1 MLSNLTNAILQHPTT
16 SRSCSGPLSGSST
29 LKEYK
34 KYMQEIKEEQPHLS
48 IGAQHHM
55 ALRRRNSDNM
65 TKQLMDDDDDS
76 ADRQDET
83 GVASTSEQQPFGVL
97 DTSCARQLHKL
108 EGMMA
113 KILHIGHHLSSEV
126 DESTRSVSSMT
137 TTDVD
142 DSTNSNRSSSSYNRQ
157 QKGFIAARRSSTSSM
172 RMSDTS
178 RMKMNELLSEMDDDE
193 NYEEELDSIEKG
205 CDVPAIENSDA
216 EFPSRCA
223 NARRASS
230 F

>member
-16 SRSCSGPLSGSST
+16 SRSCSDPLSGSST

-83 GVASTSEQQPFGVL
+83 GVASSEQQPFGVL

-108 EGMMA
+108 EGMMT

-126 DESTRSVSSMT
+126 VDDSTRSVSSMT

-142 DSTNSNRSSSSYNRQ
+142 DSTNSNRSSSSARS
-157 QKGFIAARRSSTSSM
+157 QKRFIAARRSSTSSM

-178 RMKMNELLSEMDDDE
+178 RMKMNELLSELDDDE

-216 EFPSRCA
+216 KFPSRCA